1 LSQLEKQHSST
12 SFPLRAGR
20 TSRMRAALGLLLI
33 VLIYICRSPADSATQ
48 SPAPPRTHKEYRTL
62 QSFLLNQTGEYV
74 FHFRQAQSREVT
86 LLLKVEGSTGEP
98 DRQELTHLRATI
110 DATLLDSRGRNVCRA
125 EGPIEDGVGPHNWV
139 LRTSRGEAA
148 FWHQD
153 CAALKSKG
161 ADSYT
166 LTISLRQVD
175 PKNPD
180 IKVVPIFERS
190 DDYGP

>member
-1 LSQLEKQHSST
+1 MSQMEKQHSST

-74 FHFRQAQSREVT
+74 FHFRQAQSREMT

-110 DATLLDSRGRNVCRA
+110 DATLLDSR
-125 EGPIEDGVGPHNWV
+125 V

-153 CAALKSKG
+153 CAALKLKG

-166 LTISLRQVD
+166 FTISLRQVD

-190 DDYGP
+190 DEYGP